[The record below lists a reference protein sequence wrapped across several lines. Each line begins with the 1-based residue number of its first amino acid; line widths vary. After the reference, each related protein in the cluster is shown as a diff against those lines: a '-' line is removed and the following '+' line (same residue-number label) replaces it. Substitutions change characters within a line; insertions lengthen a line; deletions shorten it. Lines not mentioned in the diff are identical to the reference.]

1 MTQKFFKID
10 DNLLNIISG
19 LKQITYTPI
28 MRATIVLSMAFALFF
43 SAIFSMLWNSRDTIH
58 DRWNE
63 SAEISLH
70 LKKNVASK
78 IATDLL
84 QKLQKSP
91 IVTKA
96 ELISP
101 DEGMKAFA
109 ENTALGTLFSSLKEN
124 PLPQVIIIHPKLK
137 VLSKN
142 LTATFIQELKKV
154 TEIETVVAD
163 TNWIERSYNWLNL
176 WESLSLILLFTLTIN
191 ALLIISGIS
200 YIAARNLSLN
210 SSSTKEALLCQFA
223 WYGLIGSVLSLI
235 LTRSI
240 TAMLCDQDIFVQGL
254 NIGFSILIVIGCS
267 LLSFISAKI
276 AACSS
281 NHTT

>member
-28 MRATIVLSMAFALFF
+28 MSATIVLSMAFALFF